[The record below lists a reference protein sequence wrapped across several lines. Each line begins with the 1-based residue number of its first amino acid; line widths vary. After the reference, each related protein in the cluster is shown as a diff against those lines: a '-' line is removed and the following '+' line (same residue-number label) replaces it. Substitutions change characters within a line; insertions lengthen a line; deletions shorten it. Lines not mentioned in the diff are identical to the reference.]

1 MNDADTEAVA
11 ALLHN
16 KAVDAAGVSIYV
28 STAIINAINAQP
40 GIDNR
45 KFTEDVIAN
54 LRKSASHCT
63 DDRALAKW
71 AMALMASTISNA
83 YEEAIANAKVKA

>member
-16 KAVDAAGVSIYV
+16 KAVDAASVSVYV

-40 GIDNR
+40 GIDNC

-54 LRKSASHCT
+54 LRKSASQCT
-63 DDRALAKW
+63 DDQALAKW

-83 YEEAIANAKVKA
+83 YEEAIASAKVKA